1 MCYPFVLLG
10 TGPPSSVLLLLEA
23 FIFIFV
29 IKISKQTI
37 LILPS
42 LNLVSAVT
50 NVPIFL
56 SQSIHSVAYANF
68 FESSFRPLL
77 ASDHFY
83 LLAVIAPEKLEKSLF
98 SSQPPLPASLDGC
111 FYKQNKQDC

>member
-1 MCYPFVLLG
+1 MCYPLVLLR

-23 FIFIFV
+23 FNIIILFFL

-77 ASDHFY
+77 ASDHCY

-98 SSQPPLPASLDGC
+98 FSQPPLPPSLDGC
-111 FYKQNKQDC
+111 FYK